1 MHYELLLQHI
11 SKHISLD
18 KDEEEQIVAHLKSKK
33 LRKKQFLLQEG
44 DVQRQRAFITA
55 GCLRSYSIDKNG
67 FEHVL
72 QFAPPGWWIGDMR
85 SYINQQPGILYID
98 AIDDSELLLL
108 SKEATDQ
115 LLLKIPKLERLF
127 RILTENSLAT
137 YQQRLIDNLSL
148 PAIERY
154 HNFCRLYPSLIELL
168 PQKQIASYI
177 GVTPEFLSKM
187 LRQQT
192 DKNSS

>member
-1 MHYELLLQHI
+1 MHYELLRQHI
-11 SKHISLD
+11 SKQISLD
-18 KDEEEQIVAHLKSKK
+18 KEEEGQIIAHLKNKK
-33 LRKKQFLLQEG
+33 LKKKQFLLHEG
-44 DVQRQRAFITA
+44 DVQRQRVFVTT

-72 QFAPPGWWIGDMR
+72 QFAPAGWWIGDMR
-85 SYINQQPGILYID
+85 SYITQEPGILNID
-98 AIDDSELLLL
+98 AIEDSELLLL
-108 SKEATDQ
+108 SKEAVDQ
-115 LLLKIPKLERLF
+115 LFLTIPKLERMF

-148 PAIERY
+148 PAFERY
-154 HNFCRLYPSLIELL
+154 NNFCRLYPSLIELL

-187 LRQQT
+187 LRQQAE
-192 DKNSS
+192 K

>member
-1 MHYELLLQHI
+1 MHFELLLQNI
-11 SKHISLD
+11 GKHISLD
-18 KDEEEQIVAHLKSKK
+18 EEEKGQVVSFFKWKK
-33 LRKKQFLLQEG
+33 LKKKQFLLHEG
-44 DVQRQRAFITA
+44 NIQKQAAFITA

-85 SYINQQPGILYID
+85 SYINQQPGILSID
-98 AIDDSELLLL
+98 AIDDSDILLIL
-108 SKEATDQ
+108 KTD
-115 LLLKIPKLERLF
+115 LDKLYLAVPKLERLF
-127 RILTENSLAT
+127 RILAENSLAT

-148 PAIERY
+148 SAMDRY
-154 HNFCRLYPSLIELL
+154 NNFCQLYPSLIEHL

-187 LRQQT
+187 LRKLP
-192 DKNSS
+192 DSK

>member
-1 MHYELLLQHI
+1 MHFELLLQHI
-11 SKHISLD
+11 NKHISLD
-18 KDEEEQIVAHLKSKK
+18 KEEEGHIIAQLKNKK

-44 DVQRQRAFITA
+44 DVQKQRAFVTG

-72 QFAPPGWWIGDMR
+72 QFAPSGWWIGDMR
-85 SYINQQPGILYID
+85 SYITQEPGILNID
-98 AIDDSELLLL
+98 AIEDSELLLL
-108 SKEATDQ
+108 SKEAVDH
-115 LLLKIPKLERLF
+115 LFLKIPKLERLF

-154 HNFCRLYPSLIELL
+154 NNFCRLYPTLIELL

-187 LRQQT
+187 LA
-192 DKNSS
+192 DKLKNKS

>member
-1 MHYELLLQHI
+1 MHYELLLEHI

-18 KDEEEQIVAHLKSKK
+18 KEEEGNIIAHLKSKK

-44 DVQRQRAFITA
+44 DIQKQRAFVTS

-72 QFAPPGWWIGDMR
+72 QFAPAGWWIGDMR
-85 SYINQQPGILYID
+85 SYIMQQPGILYID

-108 SKEATDQ
+108 SKEAIDQ
-115 LLLKIPKLERLF
+115 LFLTIPKLERLF

-154 HNFCRLYPSLIELL
+154 NNFCRLYPSLIELL

-187 LRQQT
+187 LRQRT
-192 DKNSS
+192 DKTST

>member
-1 MHYELLLQHI
+1 MHYELLLEHI
-11 SKHISLD
+11 SKHISLH
-18 KDEEEQIVAHLKSKK
+18 KDEEAQIIAHLKNKK
-33 LRKKQFLLQEG
+33 LKKKQFLLQEG
-44 DVQRQRAFITA
+44 DIQRQRAFVTS

-72 QFAPPGWWIGDMR
+72 QFAPAGWWIGDMR
-85 SYINQQPGILYID
+85 SYITQGPGILNID
-98 AIDDSELLLL
+98 AIEDSELLLL
-108 SKEATDQ
+108 SKEALDELFKT
-115 LLLKIPKLERLF
+115 IPKLERLF

-148 PAIERY
+148 AAIERY
-154 HNFCRLYPSLIELL
+154 NNFCRLYPSLIELL

-192 DKNSS
+192 EK

>member
-1 MHYELLLQHI
+1 MIDNLLRHI
-11 SKHISLD
+11 TDSISLSN
-18 KDEEEQIVAHLKSKK
+18 EEKNYFVSLLKIQKVK
-33 LRKKQFLLQEG
+33 KKQVLLREG
-44 DVQRQRAFITA
+44 EIDKQGIFVTN
-55 GCLRSYSIDKNG
+55 GCLRSYAIDKNG
-67 FEHVL
+67 FEHAL

-85 SYINQQPGILYID
+85 SYISERPGILNID
-98 AIDDSELLLL
+98 AIEDSELLLL
-108 SKEATDQ
+108 SKDAVDR
-115 LLLKIPKLERLF
+115 LFLKIPKLERLF

-154 HNFCRLYPSLIELL
+154 NNFCRLYPSLIELL

-187 LRQQT
+187 LRQVN